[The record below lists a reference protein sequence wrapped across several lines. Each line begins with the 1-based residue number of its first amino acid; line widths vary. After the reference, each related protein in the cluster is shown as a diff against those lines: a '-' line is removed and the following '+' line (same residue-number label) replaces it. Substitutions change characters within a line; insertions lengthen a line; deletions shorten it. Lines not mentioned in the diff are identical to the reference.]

1 MSTIKVDGIR
11 SNSASSDAIT
21 LASDGTC
28 TANITNNLS
37 NRRINVNGA
46 MTISQRGTSGFTSD
60 GYTLDRFK
68 LEKITSG
75 ALSVSQS
82 TETPDGFA
90 NSLHADCTTAMASP
104 AAGNLTKILTK
115 FGPVFFCFF
124 L

>member
-1 MSTIKVDGIR
+1 MQV
-11 SNSASSDAIT
+11 A
-21 LASDGTC
+21 
-28 TANITNNLS
+28 
-37 NRRINVNGA
+37 
-46 MTISQRGTSGFTSD
+46 QRGTSGFTSD

-115 FGPVFFCFF
+115 IEGQDLQNVAKGTSAAKKMILSFYVKTN
-124 L
+124 LTLSLIHI